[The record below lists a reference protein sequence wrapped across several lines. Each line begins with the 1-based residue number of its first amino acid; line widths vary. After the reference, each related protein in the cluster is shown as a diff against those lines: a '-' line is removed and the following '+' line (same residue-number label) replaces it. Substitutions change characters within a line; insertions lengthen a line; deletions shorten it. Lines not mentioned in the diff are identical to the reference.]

1 MTAPLLTPV
10 DTAIFD
16 EDVIRDLEEHQ
27 DDVLPCRAS
36 DCSGKCEREATHVL
50 VCRACN
56 RQASYVCGPHGVVAA
71 SSSAPA
77 THTVCGIRGPFRE
90 LVRVVPL

>member
-1 MTAPLLTPV
+1 MTAPLLTPA

-27 DDVLPCRAS
+27 DDVLPCRVS
-36 DCSGKCEREATHVL
+36 DRTGKCEREATHVL
-50 VCRACN
+50 VCRICN
-56 RQASYVCGPHGVVAA
+56 RQSCHVCGPHGAWAA
-71 SSSAPA
+71 ESTVPA
-77 THTVCGIRGPFRE
+77 THTVCGIRGPIRE